1 LLKPQNKFAMKTS
14 KYFFTFIVLT
24 GLVTACSE
32 DPIEIPQVLD
42 EVESTRYFNTEIFS
56 EQNLKIYGTWKIFD
70 ISGGIHGS
78 GYDPDFDYLVIKKV
92 GIYGFVKDNNL
103 LEYGKI
109 VPALWNPND
118 LRLKVDFEKDEQSDS
133 FFTDRVKYVHYTGN
147 DTLHLSSPCC
157 DRFNYHFERVK

>member
-1 LLKPQNKFAMKTS
+1 MKTS
-14 KYFFTFIVLT
+14 IYTFIILFLA
-24 GLVTACSE
+24 GLFTACDKE
-32 DPIEIPQVLD
+32 TIEIPHVLD
-42 EVESTRYFNTEIFS
+42 EVESTRYFDTEIFS

-70 ISGGIHGS
+70 ISGGFHGS
-78 GYDPDFDYLVIKKV
+78 GYDINFDYLVIKKV
-92 GIYGFVKDNNL
+92 GIYGFVKNDNL
-103 LEYGKI
+103 LEFGKI

-118 LRLKVDFEKDEQSDS
+118 LRLKVDFEKDEQSGT

>member
-1 LLKPQNKFAMKTS
+1 MKTS
-14 KYFFTFIVLT
+14 IYTIIVVILT
-24 GLVTACSE
+24 GLFTACNE
-32 DPIEIPQVLD
+32 DPIEIPKVLD
-42 EVESTRYFNTEIFS
+42 EVPSTTYFDAEIFA

-78 GYDPDFDYLVIKKV
+78 GYEPDFDYLVIKKV
-92 GIYGFVKDNNL
+92 GIYGFVKDNSL

-109 VPALWNPND
+109 VPAIWNPND

-133 FFTDRVKYVHYTGN
+133 FFTDTEKYVHYTGN